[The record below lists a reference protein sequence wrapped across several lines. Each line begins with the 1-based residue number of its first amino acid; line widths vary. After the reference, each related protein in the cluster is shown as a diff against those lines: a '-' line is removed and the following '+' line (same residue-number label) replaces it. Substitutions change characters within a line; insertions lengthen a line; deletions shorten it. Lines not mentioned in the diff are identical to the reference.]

1 MTSAAHYSLE
11 TILAAEARG
20 KAIMATHFAEKAAIR
35 EVYRAAM
42 PFWPLLVSIQ
52 ELVWDEE
59 RQRPRRAITWPMRT
73 PAQWRKR
80 RKTALRMREA
90 GASLREIGA
99 RLGITGGA
107 VSSLIKRARRDR
119 DQKQ

>member
-1 MTSAAHYSLE
+1 MSARYSLE

-20 KAIMATHFAEKAAIR
+20 KAIMAAHFAEKAAIR
-35 EVYRAAM
+35 EVDHASL
-42 PFWPLLVSIQ
+42 PFWPLLVSVR
-52 ELVWDEE
+52 ELLWDEE
-59 RQRPRRAITWPMRT
+59 RRRPKRLITWPMRT

-107 VSSLIKRARRDR
+107 ASSLIKRARRDR

>member
-1 MTSAAHYSLE
+1 MSARYSLE

-20 KAIMATHFAEKAAIR
+20 KAIMAAHFAEKAAIR
-35 EVYRAAM
+35 EVDHASL
-42 PFWPLLVSIQ
+42 PFWPLLVSVR
-52 ELVWDEE
+52 ELLWDEE
-59 RQRPRRAITWPMRT
+59 RRRPKRLITWPMRT

-99 RLGITGGA
+99 RLGITAGA